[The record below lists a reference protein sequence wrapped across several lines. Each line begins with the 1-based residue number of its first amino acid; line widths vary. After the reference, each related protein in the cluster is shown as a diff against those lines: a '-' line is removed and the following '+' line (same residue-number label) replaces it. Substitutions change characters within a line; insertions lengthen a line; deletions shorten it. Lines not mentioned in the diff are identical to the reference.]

1 MPEYRGQSLQ
11 IPAEQLETLLDRRA
25 EQQARPRPTPRDVL
39 AVWMGNAG
47 AGLGAALLVG
57 VGASVF
63 GVPLWPQGASAAGAV
78 GGIVFGAAMVWRAL
92 TDEATAQLSNRK
104 VRRTVEQIQR
114 ECDQRVKRLTVQLG
128 AAFDTIEELE
138 RTVNQLEHRLNLVTI
153 DLGNAR
159 RSAQPANWVRPVE
172 VSAQDEQDARTIIHH
187 RHSTGAHLSRR
198 AAVENK
204 GWTQAR
210 HKAALKLLE
219 QAGVVRGDST
229 QPTYLHV
236 DPHDPAV
243 YRMADALAA
252 LDAYLIAARSKEPPV
267 MPQQPAYTDEYDA

>member
-1 MPEYRGQSLQ
+1 
-11 IPAEQLETLLDRRA
+11 
-25 EQQARPRPTPRDVL
+25 
-39 AVWMGNAG
+39 MGNAG

-63 GVPLWPQGASAAGAV
+63 GVPLWPQGAQAAGVAAGV
-78 GGIVFGAAMVWRAL
+78 VFGAAMVWRAL

-114 ECDQRVKRLTVQLG
+114 ECDQRVKRLTTQLG

-229 QPTYLHV
+229 QPTYMHV
-236 DPHDPAV
+236 DQHDPTV
-243 YRMADALAA
+243 FRMADALAA
-252 LDAYLIAARSKEPPV
+252 LDAYLVAARSKEPPV
-267 MPQQPAYTDEYDA
+267 MPSPAHYVEDYDA